1 MRGLSRAAGLRR
13 LTRRQAVTLLVVVA
27 GVLVLRLWRADPA
40 GAGGVPPRP
49 VPVPPTATTAAPADR
64 AGAEDALARAFRE
77 RRDDVQVR
85 GEGEVV
91 KVLAD
96 DHDGSR
102 HQRFLLRLASGQTLL
117 VAHNIDL
124 APRLPGLAAG
134 DRVGFSGEYVW
145 NHQGG
150 LVHWTH
156 HDPAGRHEGGW
167 LEYQGQRYQ

>member
-1 MRGLSRAAGLRR
+1 MA
-13 LTRRQAVTLLVVVA
+13 LLAVVVA
-27 GVLVLRLWRADPA
+27 ILSWRYWRGDAVSA
-40 GAGGVPPRP
+40 GAAPARP
-49 VPVPPTATTAAPADR
+49 APSTPTATTAAPADR

-156 HDPAGRHEGGW
+156 HDPAGRREGGW

>member
-1 MRGLSRAAGLRR
+1 MRGLSRGAAPRR
-13 LTRRQAVTLLVVVA
+13 LTRRQALALLVVVV
-27 GVLVLRLWRADPA
+27 GVLVLRFWRDDPA
-40 GAGGVPPRP
+40 AAGGAPLAPAP
-49 VPVPPTATTAAPADR
+49 PPTTTTTAPADR

-77 RRDDVQVR
+77 RLDDVPVR

-117 VAHNIDL
+117 IAHNIDL

-134 DRVGFSGEYVW
+134 DRVGFHGEYVW

-156 HDPAGRHEGGW
+156 HDPAGRHQGGW
-167 LEYQGQRYQ
+167 LEYQGRRYQ